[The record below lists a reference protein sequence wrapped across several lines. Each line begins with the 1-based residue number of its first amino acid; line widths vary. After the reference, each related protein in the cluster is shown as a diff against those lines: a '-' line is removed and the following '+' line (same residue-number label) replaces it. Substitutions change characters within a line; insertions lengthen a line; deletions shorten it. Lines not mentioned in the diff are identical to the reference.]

1 MKTMPPN
8 SARATA
14 WTALERHFA
23 KTSGLHLR
31 DLFAADPERA
41 SRFSLQVDDLFVDYS
56 KHRITAETFT
66 LLLALADAVGVRQ
79 RIHAMFSGAAIN
91 ATENRAVLHTALRSP
106 VNSPLVS
113 GIETQVAEVH
123 VELARMGQFVQ
134 QLHKGE
140 LLGSTGEPFTHVVNI
155 GIGGSDLGPR
165 LVVDALRNFQT
176 DNIQVD
182 FVANLDEQD
191 LRHVLKNADPGSVLF
206 IVTSKS
212 FTTLETH
219 ANALAAREWLRANG
233 CADTGKHFAAVSTN
247 LKATGD
253 FGIAPERVFRIWDW
267 VGGRY
272 SVWSVVGLPVA
283 IHAGMDGFRQFL
295 DGAHHMDR
303 HFLETP
309 PERNLPLIL
318 GMLDV
323 WYNNFFGA
331 ETLAVVPYDER
342 LRLLPAYL
350 SQLVMESNG
359 KGVDLENHPLDCKSS
374 PIVWGSVGTNA
385 QHAFFQLLHQGN
397 RLIPVD
403 FLVPWQGA
411 SGSGSH
417 HKVVAN
423 CLAQG
428 EALMLGRDNPAE
440 PYRHFPGNR
449 PSTAITYPDLT
460 PAVLGML
467 LALYEHRTFVQAQV
481 WGIDAFDQWG
491 VELGKQLAG
500 TIIREMEDGMPGDRH
515 DSSTAMLMR
524 HYLRQ
529 R

>member
-1 MKTMPPN
+1 MRTAPT
-8 SARATA
+8 SARASA
-14 WTALERHFA
+14 WTALERHFT
-23 KTSGLHLR
+23 KVSDLHLR
-31 DLFAADPERA
+31 ELFAADPERA
-41 SRFSLQVDDLFVDYS
+41 SRFSLQVDDLFIDYS
-56 KHRITAETFT
+56 KHRITTETFT
-66 LLLALADAVGVRQ
+66 LLLALADAAGMRQ
-79 RIHAMFSGAAIN
+79 RIGAMISGAVIN
-91 ATENRAVLHTALRSP
+91 TTENRAVLHTALRSP
-106 VNSPLVS
+106 GNSPLVS
-113 GIETQVAEVH
+113 GIETQVAEAH
-123 VELARMGQFVQ
+123 AELARMGQFVQ
-134 QLHKGE
+134 QLHNGE
-140 LLGSTGEPFTHVVNI
+140 LKGSTGEPFTHVVNI

-165 LVVDALRNFQT
+165 LAVDALRDFQAGG
-176 DNIQVD
+176 IQVE
-182 FVANLDEQD
+182 FAANLDEQD
-191 LRHVLKNADPGSVLF
+191 LRQILKNSDPTSTLF

-219 ANALAAREWLRANG
+219 ANALAAREWLRASG
-233 CADTGKHFAAVSTN
+233 CMDTRKHFAAVSTN
-247 LKATGD
+247 LKATSD

-272 SVWSVVGLPVA
+272 SVWSAVGLPVA
-283 IHAGMDGFRQFL
+283 IHAGMEGFRQFL
-295 DGAHHMDR
+295 EGAHRMDR
-303 HFLETP
+303 HFLDTP

-342 LRLLPAYL
+342 MRLFPAYL

-359 KGVDLENHPLDCKSS
+359 KGVGLDNRPLDCKSS
-374 PIVWGSVGTNA
+374 PVVWGSVGTNA

-403 FLVPWQGA
+403 FLLPWHGTP
-411 SGSGSH
+411 GSGSH
-417 HKVVAN
+417 QKLVAN
-423 CLAQG
+423 CIAQG
-428 EALMLGRDNPAE
+428 EALMAGRDNPAE

-449 PSTAITYPDLT
+449 PSTTISYKDLT
-460 PAVLGML
+460 PTVLGML

-481 WGIDAFDQWG
+481 WGINAFDQWG
-491 VELGKQLAG
+491 VELGKQLAV
-500 TIIREMEDGMPGDRH
+500 TIIRELEDGTPGEQH